1 LSKAGILS
9 AKKMCAQG
17 LNLKHPIISSL
28 YGDFKGFPKA
38 IILIGSKDIMAPDG
52 ILGSEK

>member
-1 LSKAGILS
+1 
-9 AKKMCAQG
+9 MCAQD

-38 IILIGSKDIMAPDG
+38 IILIGSKYIMAPDG